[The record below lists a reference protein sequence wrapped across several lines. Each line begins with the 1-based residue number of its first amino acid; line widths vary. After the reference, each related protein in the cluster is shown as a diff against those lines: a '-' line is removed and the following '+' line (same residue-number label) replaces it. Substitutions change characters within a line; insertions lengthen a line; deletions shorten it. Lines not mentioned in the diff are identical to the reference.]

1 MKFERYDAQYKR
13 RDADVNA
20 EITNAVNAANDR
32 AQYDESAK
40 RLLGHKSILAHILV
54 DTVEEFKG
62 MDPKDVVKYIE
73 GEPKIGVVPTEPGL
87 TNANAHGK
95 RLVGMNTE
103 NTEINEGTINFDIVF
118 YVRMKDGI
126 AQIIVN
132 VEAQKDMPTEYHIL
146 NRAIFYACRLV
157 SSQKERD
164 FVNKKYDD
172 IKQVYTIWICM
183 NMPEDSTDY
192 YYLTNKKVLGNCKW
206 EGKQDMLNIILI
218 GLAKELPHQDEK
230 HELHRLLGT
239 LLSKSLTQN
248 EKLNI
253 IEKEYDI
260 PSEDLRKDVSVMCNL
275 SQGIVDD
282 TKIEII
288 MNMYENKFSLE
299 QISLATKKSIA
310 EIEKI
315 IKENKHALT

>member
-1 MKFERYDAQYKR
+1 M
-13 RDADVNA
+13 NT

-32 AQYDESAK
+32 AQYDERAK

-62 MDPKDVVKYIE
+62 MNPRDVVKYIE
-73 GEPKIGVVPTEPGL
+73 GEPMIGVVPTEPGL
-87 TNANAHGK
+87 TNTNVDGK

-118 YVRMKDGI
+118 YVRMKDGLS
-126 AQIIVN
+126 QIIVN

-172 IKQVYTIWICM
+172 IKRVYTIWICM
-183 NMPEDSTDY
+183 NMLEDSTDY
-192 YYLTNKKVLGNCKW
+192 YYLANKKVLGNCIW
-206 EGKQDMLNIILI
+206 EGKQDMLNIVLI
-218 GLAKELPHQDEK
+218 GLAKELPRQDEK
-230 HELHRLLGT
+230 HELHRLLGA
-239 LLSKSLTQN
+239 LLSKNLTQS

-260 PSEDLRKDVSVMCNL
+260 PLEEDLRKDVSVMCNL

-282 TKIEII
+282 TKVEII

-315 IKENKHALT
+315 IKENKSVLV

>member
-1 MKFERYDAQYKR
+1 M
-13 RDADVNA
+13 NA